1 MLCKIFAFAADK
13 TRKQRRKED
22 DCRNN
27 FARNIINI
35 NSAQEIEKRA
45 AKCPYK
51 RNAAKYREYPSYS
64 VPFGGDGDCFMHAK
78 AINANG
84 IAHEKL
90 YTQNII

>member
-1 MLCKIFAFAADK
+1 M
-13 TRKQRRKED
+13 
-22 DCRNN
+22 
-27 FARNIINI
+27 
-35 NSAQEIEKRA
+35 NSMTGYGKGVAESA

-64 VPFGGDGDCFMHAK
+64 VPFGGGGVCFMHAK

-84 IAHEKL
+84 IAYEKL